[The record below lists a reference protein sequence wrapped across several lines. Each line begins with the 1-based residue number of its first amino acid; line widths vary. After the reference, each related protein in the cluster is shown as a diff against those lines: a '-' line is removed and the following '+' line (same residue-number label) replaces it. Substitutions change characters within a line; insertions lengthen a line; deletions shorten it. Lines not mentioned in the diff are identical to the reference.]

1 VSRFGIIL
9 GKELGE
15 ILANRMLLAS
25 LASLPLVM
33 VATSL
38 SVIALYAGADDAT
51 VQAVTHWYAPEA
63 HGPAAFA
70 ALMER
75 TLRNSVGLFLAMPA
89 FLPVVIASQSVAGEK
104 ERRTLE
110 PLLATPVTALDV
122 VLGKSLSAVLPAL
135 GITLAAFAAFAF
147 GADLLCARRLG
158 YVPLPDGH
166 YLFCL
171 LVLAPLLSFF
181 ANCVSVTIGARV
193 GDVRLAQSL
202 SGLVV
207 MPIFGVLALQFAGLL
222 TLGGWA
228 YPTLAAVA
236 LLADVLLLRLAVK
249 MFDRD
254 RLLTR
259 WS

>member
-1 VSRFGIIL
+1 MDRLNVIL
-9 GKELGE
+9 RKELGE
-15 ILANRMLLAS
+15 ILVNRMLLLS
-25 LASLPLVM
+25 LTTLPLVIVG
-33 VATSL
+33 VAL
-38 SVIALYAGADDAT
+38 SVIASYTHADEAT
-51 VQAVTHWYAPEA
+51 VRAMARWYAPGTA
-63 HGPAAFA
+63 DKL
-70 ALMER
+70 ALAS
-75 TLRNSVGLFLAMPA
+75 LLHKILHNSVGLFLSMPA

-122 VLGKSLSAVLPAL
+122 VLAKSLSAVLPAMA
-135 GITLAAFAAFAF
+135 ITLLSFVVFAL
-147 GADLLCARRLG
+147 GANHLCAPVLG
-158 YVPLPDGH
+158 HAPLPNAH
-166 YLFCL
+166 FLFCL

-181 ANCVSVTIGARV
+181 ANCVSVTISAHV

-207 MPIFGVLALQFAGLL
+207 MPIFTVLALQFAGLL
-222 TLGGWA
+222 TLGPWA
-228 YPTLAAVA
+228 YPLIAVVA
-236 LLADVLLLRLAVK
+236 LLADLALLRLAVH

>member
-1 VSRFGIIL
+1 MSRFAIIL
-9 GKELGE
+9 RKELREVLG
-15 ILANRMLLAS
+15 NRVLLGS
-25 LASLPLVM
+25 LAALPMTMVVVSLFVL
-33 VATSL
+33 ATY
-38 SVIALYAGADDAT
+38 VRADDFT
-51 VQAVTHWYAPEA
+51 IQAMTHWYAPGA
-63 HGPAAFA
+63 TGKA
-70 ALMER
+70 ALAALLET
-75 TLRNSVGLFLAMPA
+75 TLRNSVGFFLSMPA
-89 FLPVVIASQSVAGEK
+89 FLPVLIASQSVAGEK

-122 VLGKSLSAVLPAL
+122 VLAKSLSAVLPAL
-135 GITLAAFAAFAF
+135 GITLIAFALFAA
-147 GADLLCARRLG
+147 GADWLCAPALG
-158 YVPLPDGH
+158 YLPLPDRH
-166 YLFCL
+166 FLFCL

-181 ANCVSVTIGARV
+181 ANCVSVTISARV

-228 YPTLAAVA
+228 YPAVAVGA
-236 LLADVLLLRLAVK
+236 LLADLALLRLAVY